1 MIFYHGTRKSNF
13 SGIMNSGLRAGYGW
27 GAEKPGV
34 FLSKDPETAAYWS
47 KKSVEKS
54 GNPSESP
61 LILQIDIP
69 EDAVRNLVPRITDF
83 AKDGDMQYLGVIP
96 PHWIKPHSNIQ
107 TECLDLLR
115 KFIRH
120 HLI

>member
-1 MIFYHGTRKSNF
+1 
-13 SGIMNSGLRAGYGW
+13 MNSGLRAGYGW
-27 GAEKPGV
+27 GAERPGV

-54 GNPSESP
+54 DDSNESP

-69 EDAVRNLVPRITDF
+69 EDAVGNLVPRRTDF
-83 AKDGDMQYLGVIP
+83 AKDGDMQYLGEIP
-96 PHWIKPHSNIQ
+96 PNWIKPLSSIQ
-107 TECLDLLR
+107 TENFDLLR